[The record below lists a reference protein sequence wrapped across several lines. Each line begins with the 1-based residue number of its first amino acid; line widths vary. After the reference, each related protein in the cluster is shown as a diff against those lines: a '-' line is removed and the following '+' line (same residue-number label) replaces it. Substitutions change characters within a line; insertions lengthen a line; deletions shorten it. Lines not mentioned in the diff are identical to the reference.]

1 MKKILLALI
10 TLFATHGNAQ
20 TLLYKISG
28 NGLKAPS
35 YIYGTIHITCDAS
48 LDVNTKKALD
58 ETQQLYLE
66 LDMDDPSMMTS
77 MMGGMSMQNGEKMS
91 NLASAEDFALVDEYL
106 TKNMGAS
113 AKMLDNL
120 KPFMVSTMLLPGLMP
135 CTLTSVEDELM
146 KISKAQNEE
155 IYGLETVEEQLA
167 VFDKIPYQIQ
177 MDELVAS
184 VKNKFADDKLELDKM
199 FELYEKKDLD
209 AMLDMMD
216 TSKNDI
222 VAKYQDDLLN
232 NRNANWI
239 PKITKIAKEKP
250 TFFGVGAGHL
260 GGDHGVLALLR
271 KSGFTVTP
279 VL

>member
-1 MKKILLALI
+1 MKKIFLALI
-10 TLFATHGNAQ
+10 TLFAASGNSQ

-28 NGLKAPS
+28 NGLKSPS

-48 LDVNTKKALD
+48 LDANTKKALD

-91 NLASAEDFALVDEYL
+91 NLASAEDFALVDDYL

-155 IYGLETVEEQLA
+155 IYGLETVQEQLA

-260 GGDHGVLALLR
+260 GGDNGVLALLR

>member
-1 MKKILLALI
+1 MKKIFLALL
-10 TLFATHGNAQ
+10 TLFAASGNSQ

-28 NGLKAPS
+28 NGLKSPS

-48 LDVNTKKALD
+48 LDANTKKALD

-66 LDMDDPSMMTS
+66 LDLDDPNMMTA

-146 KISKAQNEE
+146 KISKVQNEE
-155 IYGLETVEEQLA
+155 IFGLETVEEQLA

-271 KSGFTVTP
+271 KSGFIVTP